1 MSNSSYLKNGVG
13 SVFGSVKQSIQIIV
27 QIKGWPYAVAWAHR
41 ISGVLLVIYALFHVV
56 TLSSL
61 PSPGIYDAKMRVLQ
75 HPVLVL
81 LAWLLAAPVIFHAL
95 NGGRLML
102 YEIFHNRKDALA
114 LRWTT
119 GISIAFMTLLGFFML
134 LGNQRVSELVFW
146 VYTLA
151 GSLGLVY
158 VTIVRL
164 KSSGASMFWKLHRIS
179 GAFLFLMI
187 PAHMLFMHLNPTV
200 AHEAQTVI
208 SRMDNYFI
216 KLVDLALVISVF
228 YHSGYGLV
236 GICRDYLSLSS
247 QLVKDGSTAVIA
259 AIMALFAW
267 IGLKL
272 IIFI

>member
-1 MSNSSYLKNGVG
+1 MSNSGYSKNGVEG
-13 SVFGSVKQSIQIIV
+13 VFGSFKNLIQSII
-27 QIKGWPYAVAWAHR
+27 QIKGWPYIAAWAHR

-61 PSPGIYDAKMRVLQ
+61 PSPEIYDAKMKVLQ
-75 HPVLVL
+75 HPLLVL

-114 LRWTT
+114 LRWTA
-119 GISIAFMTLLGFFML
+119 GISIVYILLLGFFLL

-164 KSSGASMFWKLHRIS
+164 KSSGASIFWKFHRIS

-187 PAHMLFMHLNPTV
+187 PPHIMHV
-200 AHEAQTVI
+200 
-208 SRMDNYFI
+208 DFI
-216 KLVDLALVISVF
+216 LPL
-228 YHSGYGLV
+228 H
-236 GICRDYLSLSS
+236 
-247 QLVKDGSTAVIA
+247 AVP
-259 AIMALFAW
+259 W
-267 IGLKL
+267 ERP
-272 IIFI
+272 